1 VLFSYYRNMKVD
13 KQSAVSSGYLETVPL
28 NFIARSAGRP
38 PKNSVPFTGYPRSHP
53 SEKDKLLLVYDPL
66 GVNPSLMEFKTADV
80 LFIED
85 IPQAVTET
93 GEGIPLV
100 KIWVRR
106 GARGV
111 LLEPFE
117 VDDPIQ
123 FINKGRDKQ
132 GRLLLEGK
140 AK

>member
-1 VLFSYYRNMKVD
+1 MK
-13 KQSAVSSGYLETVPL
+13 GRIYLETTPL
-28 NFIARSAGRP
+28 NTIIKSAGRP
-38 PKNSVPFTGYPRSHP
+38 PKNAIPFTGYPRAHP
-53 SEKDKLLLVYDPL
+53 SEKDKMLLIYDPL
-66 GVNPSLMEFKTADV
+66 GVNPSVMEFKTEDL
-80 LFIED
+80 LFVED
-85 IPQAVTET
+85 IPQAVTES

-123 FINKGRDKQ
+123 FINKSRDKQ
-132 GRLLLEGK
+132 GWLLLEGK
-140 AK
+140 PK

>member
-1 VLFSYYRNMKVD
+1 MK
-13 KQSAVSSGYLETVPL
+13 ANTYLETIPL
-28 NFIARSAGRP
+28 NSIVKSSGRP
-38 PKNSVPFTGYPRSHP
+38 PKNAIPFTGYPQSHP
-53 SEKDKLLLVYDPL
+53 SDKDKILLVYDPL
-66 GVNPSLMEFKTADV
+66 GVNPSLMEFKTGDL
-80 LFIED
+80 LFVED
-85 IPQAVTET
+85 IPQAVTES

-132 GRLLLEGK
+132 GMLLLEGK
-140 AK
+140 IK

>member
-1 VLFSYYRNMKVD
+1 MEPEK
-13 KQSAVSSGYLETVPL
+13 YLETLPL
-28 NFIARSAGRP
+28 NKIEKTSGIP
-38 PKNSVPFTGYPRSHP
+38 PKNAVPFTGYPRSLP
-53 SEKDKLLLVYDPL
+53 SEKNKLLLVYDPL
-66 GVNPSLMEFKTADV
+66 GLNPVLMEFQV
-80 LFIED
+80 ED
-85 IPQAVTET
+85 ILYVEEIPQAVTES

-123 FINKGRDKQ
+123 FINKTRDAY
-132 GRLLLEGK
+132 GRLQLESG
-140 AK
+140 AAE

>member
-1 VLFSYYRNMKVD
+1 MKTD
-13 KQSAVSSGYLETVPL
+13 IYLESIPL
-28 NFIARSAGRP
+28 NSIVKSGGRP
-38 PKNSVPFTGYPRSHP
+38 PKNAVPFTGYPRAHP
-53 SEKDKLLLVYDPL
+53 SEKEKILLVYDPL
-66 GVNPSLMEFKTADV
+66 GVNPSLMEFQTKDL
-80 LFIED
+80 LFVED
-85 IPQAVTET
+85 IPQAITES

-123 FINKGRDKQ
+123 FINKSMDKQ
-132 GRLLLEGK
+132 VLLLLEGK
-140 AK
+140 PNK

>member
-1 VLFSYYRNMKVD
+1 MK
-13 KQSAVSSGYLETVPL
+13 GGMFLENIPL
-28 NFIARSAGRP
+28 NSIVTSAGRP
-38 PKNSVPFTGYPRSHP
+38 PKNAVPFTGYPRPHP
-53 SEKDKLLLVYDPL
+53 SEKDKILLVYDPL
-66 GVNPSLMEFKTADV
+66 GVNPSLMEFKAEDL
-80 LFIED
+80 LFVED
-85 IPQAVTET
+85 IPQAVTES

-100 KIWVRR
+100 KIWVRK

-140 AK
+140 EK